1 MTTFFLSQ
9 GHLGWSFFG
18 VLMYS
23 VLCLL
28 AGDIVWRMTTA
39 PFRRLLAVMALIWA
53 EGAVALIAFW

>member
-28 AGDIVWRMTTA
+28 AGDVVWRMTTA

-53 EGAVALIAFW
+53 AGAVALIAFW